1 MNHILVIGGT
11 GSVGSQVLSQLSG
24 KGARVRAMAGP
35 QSSTQSEQLAIIGRV
50 IRSSLRMEEISPDK
64 AWRELLGLM
73 PLPVVN
79 QRKGTSKVKG
89 VAEARL
95 LARSG
100 TCPAI
105 LAARYIAASGA
116 GRGRVGPAL
125 CLAERVSL
133 SRPPK

>member
-50 IRSSLRMEEISPDK
+50 IRSSLRMEEISPDE

-73 PLPVVN
+73 PLPVN